1 MSKPLHLLLIEDS
14 EDDALL
20 LVLHLERNGYT
31 VQHTRVQNEAD
42 MRAAL
47 TAETW
52 DIIISDYS
60 MPRFSGVVALQ
71 IAQTLCPDVPFVIV
85 SGAIGE
91 ERAVDIMHQ
100 GASDYVMK

>member
-31 VQHTRVQNEAD
+31 VHYTRVQTEAA
-42 MRAAL
+42 MREAL
-47 TAETW
+47 ATETW

-60 MPRFSGVVALQ
+60 MPRFSGVAALQ
-71 IAQTLCPDVPFVIV
+71 IAKIISPDIPFVIV

-91 ERAVDIMHQ
+91 ERAVDIMR
-100 GASDYVMK
+100 Y